1 MSVSISN
8 LSIKHLIVE
17 LEPLLNGF
25 VNKVQ
30 TLENGW
36 IKMKIHTKQGG
47 KDLIFTPNAVFISE
61 YLVPAKMKP
70 GGYSALLKK
79 YLFNQRVEAIH
90 QKGLDRIIIFS
101 FPNNYLVV
109 ELFAKGN
116 IILTDKDYKIIKAM
130 KKEEWKDRKLEI
142 GELYKAPTSKGFNPL
157 DNVKE
162 DFIKSFLSNKK
173 TAFGACVEL
182 LNISP
187 LILEKIFIELG
198 FDKEKNAID
207 FTKRETEKLFEL
219 VKKEYSSEEGKV
231 SVINEVIYSTELGV
245 SSEVSFENIN
255 SALNQLL
262 IKQIIPKEETKEIKN
277 EETKQNKLEKQLV
290 EKQKQIKKLELEEID
305 YKNIGELIYIKYDL
319 INQILVAINKGLD
332 KDLSGQEIKN
342 QINSVQNIIKEIDLK
357 TKKVKIELN

>member
-1 MSVSISN
+1 MVQLSN
-8 LSIKHLIVE
+8 LSLKHLVKE
-17 LEPLLNGF
+17 LSVLENGF

-47 KDLIFTPNAVFISE
+47 KDLIFTPNAVFVSE
-61 YLVPAKMKP
+61 YLVPAKMQP

-79 YLFNQRVEAIH
+79 YLFNQRVEAIC
-90 QKGLDRIIIFS
+90 QNGLDRIIIFS

-157 DNVKE
+157 DDVK
-162 DFIKSFLSNKK
+162 DSFIKEFLSNKK

-187 LILEKIFIELG
+187 LILEKIFTELK
-198 FDKEKNAID
+198 FEKEKDAID
-207 FTKRETEKLFEL
+207 FSKNEAEKLFEL

-231 SVINEVIYSTELGV
+231 TVINNIIYSTELGV
-245 SSEVSFENIN
+245 PSEDSFESIN

-262 IKQIIPKEETKEIKN
+262 IKQIIPKEETKETKS
-277 EETKQNKLEKQLV
+277 EETKQNKLEKQLF
-290 EKQKQIKKLELEEID
+290 EKQKQIEKLELEEID
-305 YKNIGELIYIKYDL
+305 YKNSGELIYLKYDL
-319 INQILVAINKGLD
+319 INQVLIAINKGIEKGL
-332 KDLSGQEIKN
+332 KEQEIKD
-342 QINSVQNIIKEIDLK
+342 QINKVQNVIKELDLK
-357 TKKVKIELN
+357 NNKVQIELN